1 MLEEQ
6 TNLHLVFIIGSLLG
20 GLGLFLLAV
29 TMITDGLKHAAGGAL
44 RDILTRSTRTPLR
57 GVVSGILMTSLV
69 QSSSAVTVATIGFV
83 NAGLL
88 NLLQALGIVYGANIG
103 TTMTAWLVAVV
114 GFEFKIELFALPM
127 IGIGMAMRLVGASNR
142 IGSLG
147 EAIAGFGLFFI
158 GIDVLREAFQGFAAG
173 MDLTSLSSDSTL
185 GLLLYVLAGFL
196 ATLLTQSSS
205 AAIAITLTAA
215 TGGVLALDAAAAMVI
230 GANVGTTSTAALSV
244 IGATSNAKRVA
255 AAHVI
260 FNVVTGVVA
269 LLLLPILLKLV
280 AWTSETFGMQAMVA
294 INLAIFHTVFNILGV
309 AIMWSYTQQLARF
322 LLSRFKTVAEQLG
335 QPVHLDKNVMV
346 SPALAIDALR
356 LELRRMAELS
366 KQYSI
371 AAIEGAQ
378 ASEIEHLHV
387 ALKTLNEG
395 VESFVNQL
403 ERVRLGEAT
412 AVELSS
418 ILRINNYLAEIGTL
432 AEEVAHQTDDL
443 QRIRNSAA
451 GETCEH
457 YLNSI
462 LALLRACD
470 FQAETVDPEA
480 LDNQYNALRK
490 QWHDLK
496 STLLQ
501 KATVGQ
507 LPLSG
512 LNTALELLRSA
523 LRIAE
528 QSTKVAERLNQVSTE
543 AKPAVAAVS

>member
-1 MLEEQ
+1 VLEEQ
-6 TNLHLVFIIGSLLG
+6 SNLHLVFIFGSLLG
-20 GLGLFLLAV
+20 GLGLFLLAI
-29 TMITDGLKHAAGGAL
+29 TMITEGLKLAAGDAL

-103 TTMTAWLVAVV
+103 TTMTAWLVAMV

-127 IGIGMAMRLVGASNR
+127 IGIGMVMRLVGAANR
-142 IGSLG
+142 IGALG

-173 MDLTSLSSDSTL
+173 MDLTSLSSDSAL

-269 LLLLPILLKLV
+269 LLMLPILLKLV
-280 AWTSETFGMQAMVA
+280 AWTSETFGLQAMVA
-294 INLAIFHTVFNILGV
+294 VNLAIFHTVFNILGV
-309 AIMWSYTQQLARF
+309 AIMWSYTRQLARF

-356 LELRRMAELS
+356 LELRRMADLS
-366 KQYSI
+366 REHAM
-371 AAIEGAQ
+371 AAINGAR

-387 ALKTLNEG
+387 ALKALNEG

-403 ERVRLGEAT
+403 ERGRLGEAT
-412 AVELSS
+412 TVELSS
-418 ILRINNYLAEIGTL
+418 ILRTNNYLAEVGAL
-432 AEEVAHQTDDL
+432 AEEIAHQAADL

-457 YLNSI
+457 YLNNI

-470 FQAETVDPEA
+470 LSVESIDLNT
-480 LDNQYNALRK
+480 LDTQYEALRK

-528 QSTKVAERLNQVSTE
+528 QSTKIVGHLHQVNRET
-543 AKPAVAAVS
+543 KPAAQATD

>member
-1 MLEEQ
+1 M
-6 TNLHLVFIIGSLLG
+6 
-20 GLGLFLLAV
+20 
-29 TMITDGLKHAAGGAL
+29 
-44 RDILTRSTRTPLR
+44 
-57 GVVSGILMTSLV
+57 
-69 QSSSAVTVATIGFV
+69 

-103 TTMTAWLVAVV
+103 TTMTAWLVAAV

-127 IGIGMAMRLVGASNR
+127 IGIGMAMRLVGRSNR
-142 IGSLG
+142 MGSLG

-173 MDLTSLSSDSTL
+173 MDLTSLSSDSTF

-260 FNVVTGVVA
+260 FNGVTGVVA
-269 LLLLPILLKLV
+269 LLLLPVLLKLV
-280 AWTSETFGMQAMVA
+280 AWTSETFGLQAMVA
-294 INLAIFHTVFNILGV
+294 VNLAIFHTVFNILGV
-309 AIMWSYTQQLARF
+309 AIMWGYTQKLARF
-322 LLSRFKTVAEQLG
+322 LNSRFKTVAEQLG

-346 SPALAIDALR
+346 SPTLAINALR
-356 LELRRMAELS
+356 LELRRMADISREHA
-366 KQYSI
+366 I
-371 AAIEGAQ
+371 AAISGAR

-387 ALKTLNEG
+387 ALSALNEG

-403 ERVRLGEAT
+403 ERERLGEAT

-418 ILRINNYLAEIGTL
+418 ILRVNNYLAEVGTL
-432 AEEVAHQTDDL
+432 AEEIAHQSADL
-443 QRIRNSAA
+443 QRIRSSAA

-470 FQAETVDPEA
+470 LNAESIDPEN
-480 LDNQYNALRK
+480 LDAQYKALRK

-496 STLLQ
+496 SALLQ

-528 QSTKVAERLNQVSTE
+528 QSTKVVERLHQASPETT
-543 AKPAVAAVS
+543 PAVAAVA

>member
-6 TNLHLVFIIGSLLG
+6 TNLHVVFIMGSLLG

-29 TMITDGLKHAAGGAL
+29 TMITDGLKLAAGDAL
-44 RDILTRSTRTPLR
+44 RDILTRSTQTPLR

-88 NLLQALGIVYGANIG
+88 NLMQALGIVYGANIG
-103 TTMTAWLVAVV
+103 TTMTAWLVAAV

-127 IGIGMAMRLVGASNR
+127 IGLGMAMRLVGASKR
-142 IGSLG
+142 IGALG

-173 MDLTSLSSDSTL
+173 MDLTTLSSDSTL
-185 GLLLYVLAGFL
+185 GLLLYVLAGFM

-269 LLLLPILLKLV
+269 LLLLPVLLKIV

-294 INLAIFHTVFNILGV
+294 VNLAIFHTVFNILGV

-322 LLSRFKTVAEQLG
+322 LQGRFKTVAEQLG
-335 QPVHLDKNVMV
+335 QPVHLDRNVMV
-346 SPALAIDALR
+346 SPALALDALR

-366 KQYSI
+366 QQHAI
-371 AAIEGAQ
+371 AAIKGA
-378 ASEIEHLHV
+378 ATSEIDHLRV
-387 ALKTLNEG
+387 ALESLNEG

-403 ERVRLGEAT
+403 ERERLGEAT
-412 AVELSS
+412 AVELSAV
-418 ILRINNYLAEIGTL
+418 LRINNYLAEVGTL
-432 AEEVAHQTDDL
+432 AEEIAAQRADL
-443 QRIRNSAA
+443 QRIRDSAA
-451 GETCEH
+451 GETCEQ
-457 YLNSI
+457 YLASI

-470 FQAETVDPEA
+470 LSAESIDPQH
-480 LDNQYNALRK
+480 LDSQYNALRK

-501 KATVGQ
+501 KATLGQ

-512 LNTALELLRSA
+512 LNSALELLRSA

-528 QSTKVAERLNQVSTE
+528 QSTKVATRLHRTE
-543 AKPAVAAVS
+543 PEEKPAVATPG

>member
-6 TNLHLVFIIGSLLG
+6 TNLPLVFIIGSLLG

-29 TMITDGLKHAAGGAL
+29 TMITDGLKLAAGDAL

-57 GVVSGILMTSLV
+57 GVVSGILMTSLA

-127 IGIGMAMRLVGASNR
+127 IGIGMAMRLIGASSRVGA
-142 IGSLG
+142 LG

-173 MDLTSLSSDSTL
+173 MDLTSLSSDSAL

-260 FNVVTGVVA
+260 FNVITGVVA
-269 LLLLPILLKLV
+269 LLLLPILLKVV
-280 AWTSETFGMQAMVA
+280 AWTSDTFGLQAMVA
-294 INLAIFHTVFNILGV
+294 VNLAIFHTVFNILGV
-309 AIMWSYTQQLARF
+309 AIMWSYTRQLARF
-322 LLSRFKTVAEQLG
+322 LQGRFKTVAEELG

-346 SPALAIDALR
+346 SPSLAIDALR
-356 LELRRMAELS
+356 LELGRMAGLS
-366 KQYSI
+366 RQHAI
-371 AAIEGAQ
+371 AAINGAR

-387 ALKTLNEG
+387 ALNTLNEG

-403 ERVRLGEAT
+403 ERERLGEAT

-418 ILRINNYLAEIGTL
+418 LLRINNYLAEVSTL
-432 AEEVAHQTDDL
+432 AAEIAQQPADL
-443 QRIRNSAA
+443 QNIRNSAA
-451 GETCEH
+451 GETCEN

-462 LALLRACD
+462 TALIRACD
-470 FQAETVDPEA
+470 LDAERIDPES
-480 LDNQYNALRK
+480 LDTQYKALRK

-528 QSTKVAERLNQVSTE
+528 QSTKVAERLNQVSSE
-543 AKPAVAAVS
+543 ADPAVAAVS

>member
-1 MLEEQ
+1 VLEEQ

-29 TMITDGLKHAAGGAL
+29 TMITDGLKLAAGDAL
-44 RDILTRSTRTPLR
+44 REILTRSTRTPLR

-127 IGIGMAMRLVGASNR
+127 IGIGMAMRLVGAANR
-142 IGSLG
+142 IGALG

-260 FNVVTGVVA
+260 FNVVTGAVA

-280 AWTSETFGMQAMVA
+280 AWTSETFGLQAMVA
-294 INLAIFHTVFNILGV
+294 VNLAIFHTVFNILGV

-356 LELRRMAELS
+356 LELRRMANLS
-366 KQYSI
+366 REHAM
-371 AAIEGAQ
+371 AAINGAR

-387 ALKTLNEG
+387 ALTALNEG

-403 ERVRLGEAT
+403 ERERLGEAT
-412 AVELSS
+412 TIELSS
-418 ILRINNYLAEIGTL
+418 ILRTNNYLAEVGTL
-432 AEEVAHQTDDL
+432 AEEIAHQAADL
-443 QRIRNSAA
+443 QRLRNSAA

-457 YLNSI
+457 YLNNI

-470 FQAETVDPEA
+470 LSAESIDPNN
-480 LDNQYNALRK
+480 LDAQYEALRK

-528 QSTKVAERLNQVSTE
+528 QNTKIVERLHQTNPGTE
-543 AKPAVAAVS
+543 PAAQAAG